1 MICTPDLL
9 HNIKDFTINT
19 FEPLLSDKHSPINIS
34 INIENNSHTST
45 AIIKEEISTDE
56 SFIKCKWEDSKKV
69 EFQMSFDESKIND
82 IYHTLSSVNSTAVS
96 QDTINTMT
104 NSLKEILLEPAKA
117 TGMYK
122 EHRPANN
129 HKKRRFNKPWFNNE
143 CKSSKKTTNN
153 LKNLYINLQ
162 AMLK

>member
-1 MICTPDLL
+1 MGRQQ
-9 HNIKDFTINT
+9 
-19 FEPLLSDKHSPINIS
+19 
-34 INIENNSHTST
+34 
-45 AIIKEEISTDE
+45 E
-56 SFIKCKWEDSKKV
+56 S

-117 TGMYK
+117 TRMYK

-143 CKSSKKTTNN
+143 CKISKNNYKHFKKSLHKPPNTSGKDTLKT
-153 LKNLYINLQ
+153 
-162 AMLK
+162 